1 MLSVWHDC
9 NILPGEDWE
18 KSIKKELES
27 SDLVLMLV
35 SANSLNAEFIQG
47 EELRTTFDRLREG
60 LARVVP
66 VIVSPCVWRF
76 EPVLAGLQALPLFG
90 SEGPKPVNDRLW
102 QNTDEAWSNVVEN
115 LGNKVLK
122 LHEQSQ
128 TALAVEA
135 QHERESAQRVKE
147 AETAKEAEQRQTQ
160 QQRVE
165 SERLA
170 ALDAATQQ
178 PKDIEAARL
187 RSEQVRLKA
196 EWERE

>member
-1 MLSVWHDC
+1 
-9 NILPGEDWE
+9 
-18 KSIKKELES
+18 
-27 SDLVLMLV
+27 
-35 SANSLNAEFIQG
+35 
-47 EELRTTFDRLREG
+47 
-60 LARVVP
+60 VVP

-160 QQRVE
+160 QQCVE

-187 RSEQVRLKA
+187 RSEQVQLKA